1 MAITINSTVKEILA
15 DPRAVELIE
24 SMNPGATK
32 DPRLKMAAGMSMRTV
47 LGMAGF
53 KPEEIAELDKL
64 LTEKCK

>member
-1 MAITINSTVKEILA
+1 MA
-15 DPRAVELIE
+15 D
-24 SMNPGATK
+24 
-32 DPRLKMAAGMSMRTV
+32 GMSMRTV